1 MQFLQNCW
9 AAQVSPNEALPLFA
23 AAQYFSHFNSLTIAK
38 HIRYN
43 GLLLIHISKSSEERQ
58 DAMVCCA
65 TKQMREPS
73 VNQVCVVCLA
83 FLRIFPFPKCDQTT
97 RPSWPHRPHTHTKA
111 QIPS

>member
-23 AAQYFSHFNSLTIAK
+23 AAQYFSHFNNSFTIAK

-43 GLLLIHISKSSEERQ
+43 VGLLLIHISKSSEEGH
-58 DAMVCCA
+58 DAMLCCA

-73 VNQVCVVCLA
+73 VDQVCIMCLA

-97 RPSWPHRPHTHTKA
+97 SPSWPHTHSKA